1 LWPKGRGGS
10 SPLFRTFSSLG
21 FVEFLAIIFQSSNI
35 MIRALVFDAYG
46 TLFDPLSV
54 REECERLFPGKG
66 AQLSLLWRVKQL
78 EYTWLRSLM
87 NRYEDFWRVTEDAL
101 RFSCANLGLPC
112 GDAQRDALMQEYLR
126 LKAYPETRGALR
138 SLRGI
143 PLLILSN
150 GSPKMLKAVVQNA
163 GFARTFAAVLSVD
176 AVKIYKPSPQV
187 YELAVKETGFDKGSI
202 GFVSSNGW
210 DIAGAA
216 SFGFQTFWI
225 NRAGATTEE
234 LSVRPSA
241 ILKSLAELPA
251 LVGPAS

>member
-1 LWPKGRGGS
+1 
-10 SPLFRTFSSLG
+10 
-21 FVEFLAIIFQSSNI
+21 

-54 REECERLFPGKG
+54 RDECERVSPGNG
-66 AQLSLLWRVKQL
+66 AHLSQLWRAKQL

-101 RFSCANLGLPC
+101 RFSCANLNLSC
-112 GDAQRDALMQEYLR
+112 SDDQRDKLMREYLR
-126 LKAYPETRGALR
+126 LKAYPEVPDALAKLADR
-138 SLRGI
+138 

-150 GSPKMLKAVVQNA
+150 GSPHMLNAVVGNA
-163 GFARTFAAVLSVD
+163 GLSSTFSAVLSVD
-176 AVKIYKPSPQV
+176 AVQTYKPAPPV
-187 YELAVKETGFDKGSI
+187 YELAVKETGLDKNGI

-234 LSVRPSA
+234 LGVKPGGV
-241 ILKSLAELPA
+241 LKSLGELPG
-251 LVGPAS
+251 LVGRA